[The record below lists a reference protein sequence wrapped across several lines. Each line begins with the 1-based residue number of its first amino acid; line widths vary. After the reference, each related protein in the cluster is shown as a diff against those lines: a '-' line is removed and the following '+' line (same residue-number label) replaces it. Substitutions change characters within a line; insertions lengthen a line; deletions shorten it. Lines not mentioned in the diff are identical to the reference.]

1 MEHIW
6 IDDMSME
13 NDIKDSTPPNDLGD
27 DSDDS
32 SDNSDTN
39 DSCVCCS

>member
-1 MEHIW
+1 MSHSW

-13 NDIKDSTPPNDLGD
+13 NDIEDNTLPNDSVD